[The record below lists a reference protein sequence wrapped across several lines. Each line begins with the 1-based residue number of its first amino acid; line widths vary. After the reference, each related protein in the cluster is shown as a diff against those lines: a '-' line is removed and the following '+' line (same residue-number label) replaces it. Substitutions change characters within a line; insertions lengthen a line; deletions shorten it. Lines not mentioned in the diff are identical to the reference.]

1 MCPHKRYF
9 IFNLHPTPV
18 RSIMFWKFDLHTTS
32 HIDTLLEKEDVTLT
46 EVMDE
51 EDVLQECKAQNHKLV
66 DFLVRPQCM
75 EDLVTYITQEPS
87 DDVEEKI
94 KYKYPNI
101 SCELL
106 TSDVG
111 QINDRL
117 GEDESLLMKLYGFL
131 QNESPLNPLLASFF
145 SKVLSILIGRKPEQI
160 VEFLRKREDFVDL
173 MIKHIGTSAIMDL
186 LLRMLTCIEPQ
197 QLRQDVLNWLNE
209 EKVIQRLVDMV
220 QPSQDEDR
228 HSNASQSLC
237 EIIRL
242 SRDQMFQVQGCS
254 EPDPL
259 LATLEKQETV
269 EQLLSNIFDKEK
281 NDSAIVSVIQ
291 ILLTLFETRRPAFEG
306 HLEICPPGMNHPS
319 FSVNQSILEAV
330 RPRLK
335 DFHQLLLEPPKKNVM
350 KTTWGVLDPPVGNT
364 RLNVVRLVASLLQTN
379 TLIINMELINLNT
392 LGVILDMYFKYIW
405 NNFLHIQV
413 EICTAM
419 ILAMPPAQSESPEF
433 NRDQE
438 VQPVRESHLI
448 KHLFQKC
455 QFIQRI
461 LDAWS
466 SNEKEQAEGGRRR
479 GYMGHLTRIANSIV
493 HNNDK
498 GPNGAQI
505 QQLISELSED
515 DKERWESFTSG
526 QLADTN
532 KKNTVDLV
540 NTHHIHS
547 SSDDEGEFK
556 DSGFHQDSSL
566 QQAFSDYQMQQ
577 MTSNFIEQFGFNDE
591 EFADQDDV
599 VDIPFDRISD
609 INFSLN
615 TNESANIALFEACCK
630 EKIHQFEDAG
640 SDEEDI
646 WDEKDVTFA
655 PEAQRRPRSSG
666 STDSEE
672 STDSE
677 DEDVKRDPFEP
688 TNGSSDDRMEV
699 DSSEGPVWTAN
710 FDDIPMDTG
719 SSTVT
724 GAPALVNPAPTSPSS
739 PAVLSEP
746 VWTSPNTSPD
756 TTTGWADFSSNF
768 SPIRPKDPL
777 RSNSPVAMETCI
789 ETGDPLG
796 VNAPMQ
802 PEESDQW
809 PGDEAAQPHGSPGG
823 KTGHGPD
830 AEETATTETVT
841 NGSMKETVSLT
852 VDAKT
857 ETAVFKSED
866 EKLSTSED
874 TSAKYA
880 VGESGTPEKGVP
892 ASGLT
897 VSNCLKQSAKHSDEK
912 SKVLS
917 DAVNGPLEE
926 GTAMD
931 EAKTEQSV
939 GSPDAVVN
947 GPV

>member
-1 MCPHKRYF
+1 
-9 IFNLHPTPV
+9 
-18 RSIMFWKFDLHTTS
+18 MFWKFDLHTTS

-51 EDVLQECKAQNHKLV
+51 DDVLQECKAQNHKLV
-66 DFLVRPQCM
+66 DFLLRAQCM
-75 EDLVTYITQEPS
+75 EDLVTFITQEPS
-87 DDVEEKI
+87 ADVEEKV

-106 TSDVG
+106 TSDVS

-117 GEDESLLMKLYGFL
+117 GEDEMLLMKLYGFL
-131 QNESPLNPLLASFF
+131 KNDPPLNPLLASFF

-160 VEFLRKREDFVDL
+160 VNFLRKRDDFVDL

-197 QLRQDVLNWLNE
+197 QLRHDVLNWLNE

-269 EQLLSNIFDKEK
+269 EQLLSNIFEKDKNE
-281 NDSAIVSVIQ
+281 SAIVSVIQ

-306 HLEICPPGMNHPS
+306 HMECPPGMSHPS
-319 FSVNQSILEAV
+319 FSVNHSILEAV

-335 DFHQLLLEPPKKNVM
+335 DFHQLLLEPPKKNVL

-364 RLNVVRLVASLLQTN
+364 RLNVVRLVASLLQCN
-379 TLIINMELINLNT
+379 THSINAELINLNT

-419 ILAMPPAQSESPEF
+419 ILAMPPAPAEPQPDGEPGGTVESA
-433 NRDQE
+433 
-438 VQPVRESHLI
+438 LI
-448 KHLFQKC
+448 RHLFQAC
-455 QFIQRI
+455 QLIQRI
-461 LDAWS
+461 VEAWH
-466 SNEKEQAEGGRRR
+466 SNEKEQSEGGRRR

-493 HNNDK
+493 HNSDK
-498 GPNGAQI
+498 GPNGPQI
-505 QQLISELSED
+505 QSLMSELPTED
-515 DKERWESFTSG
+515 RENWEAFISG

-532 KKNTVDLV
+532 KRNTVDLV

-547 SSDDEGEFK
+547 SSDDEVDFK
-556 DSGFHQDSSL
+556 DGGFHQDSSL

-615 TNESANIALFEACCK
+615 TNESANIALFEARCK
-630 EKIHQFEDAG
+630 EKIQQFEDAG

-646 WDEKDVTFA
+646 WNEKDVTFA

-677 DEDVKRDPFEP
+677 DEDSKRDPFEP
-688 TNGSSDDRMEV
+688 CNPASDDRMEV
-699 DSSEGPVWTAN
+699 DTA
-710 FDDIPMDTG
+710 
-719 SSTVT
+719 
-724 GAPALVNPAPTSPSS
+724 APAEAAWNSS
-739 PAVLSEP
+739 PAAAAPGVE
-746 VWTSPNTSPD
+746 
-756 TTTGWADFSSNF
+756 TGWADFSSF
-768 SPIRPKDPL
+768 SPVCPKDPL
-777 RSNSPVAMETCI
+777 RCNSPVAMETSM
-789 ETGDPLG
+789 ETIDPLG
-796 VNAPMQ
+796 VNAPMR
-802 PEESDQW
+802 PDDCGSAAVADESSCSEQR
-809 PGDEAAQPHGSPGG
+809 SI
-823 KTGHGPD
+823 
-830 AEETATTETVT
+830 TETVI

-857 ETAVFKSED
+857 ETAVFKRVLKSYRDE
-866 EKLSTSED
+866 EKLGPSEAFLLLERTESTGNSVASAGSPNTGEKCRPAVELPNGPLKEMSNMEDAKLDRNSVSSE
-874 TSAKYA
+874 
-880 VGESGTPEKGVP
+880 
-892 ASGLT
+892 
-897 VSNCLKQSAKHSDEK
+897 Q
-912 SKVLS
+912 
-917 DAVNGPLEE
+917 AVNGP
-926 GTAMD
+926 A
-931 EAKTEQSV
+931 
-939 GSPDAVVN
+939 
-947 GPV
+947 

>member
-1 MCPHKRYF
+1 
-9 IFNLHPTPV
+9 
-18 RSIMFWKFDLHTTS
+18 
-32 HIDTLLEKEDVTLT
+32 
-46 EVMDE
+46 
-51 EDVLQECKAQNHKLV
+51 
-66 DFLVRPQCM
+66 M

-186 LLRMLTCIEPQ
+186 LLRMLTCVEPQ

-220 QPSQDEDR
+220 QPCQDEDR

-291 ILLTLFETRRPAFEG
+291 ILLTLFETRRPA
-306 HLEICPPGMNHPS
+306 HPS

-335 DFHQLLLEPPKKNVM
+335 DFHQLLLEPPKKNIM

-379 TLIINMELINLNT
+379 THIINMELINLNT

-405 NNFLHIQV
+405 NNFLHLQV

-419 ILAMPPAQSESPEF
+419 ILAMPPAQSENLKIDS
-433 NRDQE
+433 DQE
-438 VQPVRESHLI
+438 PVRESHLL

-455 QFIQRI
+455 QFLQRI

-466 SNEKEQAEGGRRR
+466 SNEKAQAEGGRRQ

-493 HNNDK
+493 HNSDK

-505 QQLISELSED
+505 QQLISELTED
-515 DKERWESFTSG
+515 DKERWETFISG

-532 KKNTVDLV
+532 KRNTVDLV

-547 SSDDEGEFK
+547 SSDDEVDFK

-630 EKIHQFEDAG
+630 EKIQQFEDAG

-655 PEAQRRPRSSG
+655 PEAQRHDALLFCDGCPVVSG
-666 STDSEE
+666 
-672 STDSE
+672 
-677 DEDVKRDPFEP
+677 PL
-688 TNGSSDDRMEV
+688 
-699 DSSEGPVWTAN
+699 WTAN

-719 SSTVT
+719 SSTAM
-724 GAPALVNPAPTSPSS
+724 GESAPASTTAAPASPSS
-739 PAVLSEP
+739 PAVIPESAG
-746 VWTSPNTSPD
+746 WSSSNASPD
-756 TTTGWADFSSNF
+756 KAMGWADFSSNF
-768 SPIRPKDPL
+768 SPVR
-777 RSNSPVAMETCI
+777 
-789 ETGDPLG
+789 
-796 VNAPMQ
+796 
-802 PEESDQW
+802 
-809 PGDEAAQPHGSPGG
+809 
-823 KTGHGPD
+823 
-830 AEETATTETVT
+830 
-841 NGSMKETVSLT
+841 
-852 VDAKT
+852 
-857 ETAVFKSED
+857 
-866 EKLSTSED
+866 
-874 TSAKYA
+874 
-880 VGESGTPEKGVP
+880 
-892 ASGLT
+892 
-897 VSNCLKQSAKHSDEK
+897 
-912 SKVLS
+912 
-917 DAVNGPLEE
+917 
-926 GTAMD
+926 
-931 EAKTEQSV
+931 
-939 GSPDAVVN
+939 
-947 GPV
+947 

>member
-1 MCPHKRYF
+1 
-9 IFNLHPTPV
+9 
-18 RSIMFWKFDLHTTS
+18 MFWKFDLHTTS

-51 EDVLQECKAQNHKLV
+51 DDVLQECKAQNHKLV
-66 DFLVRPQCM
+66 DFLLRAQCM
-75 EDLVTYITQEPS
+75 EDLVTFITQEPS
-87 DDVEEKI
+87 ADVEEKV

-106 TSDVG
+106 TSDVS

-117 GEDESLLMKLYGFL
+117 GEDEMLLMKLYGFL
-131 QNESPLNPLLASFF
+131 KNDPPLNPLLASFF

-160 VEFLRKREDFVDL
+160 VNFLRKRDDFVDL

-197 QLRQDVLNWLNE
+197 QLRHDVLNWLNE

-269 EQLLSNIFDKEK
+269 EQLLSNIFEKDKNE
-281 NDSAIVSVIQ
+281 SAIVSVIQ

-306 HLEICPPGMNHPS
+306 HMECPPGMSHPS
-319 FSVNQSILEAV
+319 FSVNHSILEAV

-335 DFHQLLLEPPKKNVM
+335 DFHQLLLEPPKKNVL

-364 RLNVVRLVASLLQTN
+364 RLNVVRLVASLLQCN
-379 TLIINMELINLNT
+379 THSINAELINLNT

-419 ILAMPPAQSESPEF
+419 ILAMPPAPAEPQPDGEPGGTVESA
-433 NRDQE
+433 
-438 VQPVRESHLI
+438 LI
-448 KHLFQKC
+448 RHLFQAC
-455 QFIQRI
+455 QLIQRI
-461 LDAWS
+461 VEAWH
-466 SNEKEQAEGGRRR
+466 SNEKEQSEGGRRR

-493 HNNDK
+493 HNSDK
-498 GPNGAQI
+498 GPNGPQI
-505 QQLISELSED
+505 QSLMSELPTED
-515 DKERWESFTSG
+515 RENWEAFISG

-532 KKNTVDLV
+532 KRNTVDLV

-547 SSDDEGEFK
+547 SSDDEVDFK
-556 DSGFHQDSSL
+556 DGGFHQDSSL
-566 QQAFSDYQMQQ
+566 Q
-577 MTSNFIEQFGFNDE
+577 QFGFNDE

-615 TNESANIALFEACCK
+615 TNESANIALFEARCK
-630 EKIHQFEDAG
+630 EKIQQFEDAG

-646 WDEKDVTFA
+646 WNEKDVTFA

-677 DEDVKRDPFEP
+677 DEDSKRDPFEP
-688 TNGSSDDRMEV
+688 CNPASDDRMEV
-699 DSSEGPVWTAN
+699 DTAPVWTAS
-710 FDDIPMDTG
+710 FDDVPMETG
-719 SSTVT
+719 SGAAAASSPSTPDASSPLSST
-724 GAPALVNPAPTSPSS
+724 TAAPAEAAWNSS
-739 PAVLSEP
+739 PAAAAPGVE
-746 VWTSPNTSPD
+746 
-756 TTTGWADFSSNF
+756 TGWADFSSF
-768 SPIRPKDPL
+768 SPVCPKDPL
-777 RSNSPVAMETCI
+777 RCNSPVAMETSM
-789 ETGDPLG
+789 ETIDPLG
-796 VNAPMQ
+796 VNAPMR
-802 PEESDQW
+802 PDDCGSAAVADESSCSEQR
-809 PGDEAAQPHGSPGG
+809 SI
-823 KTGHGPD
+823 
-830 AEETATTETVT
+830 TETVI

-857 ETAVFKSED
+857 ETAVFKRVLKSYRDE
-866 EKLSTSED
+866 EKLGPSEAFLLLERTESTGNSVASAGSPNTGEKCRPAVELPNGPLKEMSNMEDAKLDRNSVSSE
-874 TSAKYA
+874 
-880 VGESGTPEKGVP
+880 
-892 ASGLT
+892 
-897 VSNCLKQSAKHSDEK
+897 Q
-912 SKVLS
+912 
-917 DAVNGPLEE
+917 AVNGP
-926 GTAMD
+926 A
-931 EAKTEQSV
+931 
-939 GSPDAVVN
+939 
-947 GPV
+947 

>member
-1 MCPHKRYF
+1 
-9 IFNLHPTPV
+9 
-18 RSIMFWKFDLHTTS
+18 MFWKFDLHTTS

-51 EDVLQECKAQNHKLV
+51 DDVLQECKAQNHKLV
-66 DFLVRPQCM
+66 DFLLRPQCM
-75 EDLVTYITQEPS
+75 EDLVTFITQEPS
-87 DDVEEKI
+87 ADVEEKV

-106 TSDVG
+106 TSDVS

-117 GEDESLLMKLYGFL
+117 GEDEKLLMKLYGFL
-131 QNESPLNPLLASFF
+131 KNEPSLNPLLASFF

-160 VEFLRKREDFVDL
+160 VHFLRKRDDFVDL

-197 QLRQDVLNWLNE
+197 QLRHDVLNWLNE

-269 EQLLSNIFDKEK
+269 EKLLSNIFEMDKNE
-281 NDSAIVSVIQ
+281 SAIVSVIQ

-306 HLEICPPGMNHPS
+306 HMECPPGMSHPS
-319 FSVNQSILEAV
+319 FSVNHSILEAV

-335 DFHQLLLEPPKKNVM
+335 DFHQLLLEPPKKNVL
-350 KTTWGVLDPPVGNT
+350 KTTWGILDPPVGNT
-364 RLNVVRLVASLLQTN
+364 RLNVVRLVASLLQCN
-379 TLIINMELINLNT
+379 THSINAELINLNT

-419 ILAMPPAQSESPEF
+419 ILAMPPAPTDSQLDGEQGNVPESA
-433 NRDQE
+433 
-438 VQPVRESHLI
+438 LI
-448 KHLFQKC
+448 KHLFEAC
-455 QFIQRI
+455 QLIQRI
-461 LDAWS
+461 VDAWR

-493 HNNDK
+493 HNSDK
-498 GPNGAQI
+498 GPNGPQI
-505 QQLISELSED
+505 QRLISELPTED
-515 DKERWESFTSG
+515 RENWEAFISG

-532 KKNTVDLV
+532 KRNTVDLV

-547 SSDDEGEFK
+547 SSDDEVDFK
-556 DSGFHQDSSL
+556 DGGFHQDSSL
-566 QQAFSDYQMQQ
+566 Q
-577 MTSNFIEQFGFNDE
+577 QFGFNDE

-615 TNESANIALFEACCK
+615 TNESANIALFEARCK
-630 EKIHQFEDAG
+630 EKIQQFEDAG

-646 WDEKDVTFA
+646 WNEKDVTFA
-655 PEAQRRPRSSG
+655 PETQRHPRSSG
-666 STDSEE
+666 STDSED

-677 DEDVKRDPFEP
+677 EEDIKRDPFEP
-688 TNGSSDDRMEV
+688 CNPSADDRMEV
-699 DSSEGPVWTAN
+699 DTAPVWTAN
-710 FDDIPMDTG
+710 FDDVPMDTG
-719 SSTVT
+719 TPAAPVSSPSNPDVSSPLSSTTAVPPEE
-724 GAPALVNPAPTSPSS
+724 AWNSSPSAAPS
-739 PAVLSEP
+739 NSE
-746 VWTSPNTSPD
+746 
-756 TTTGWADFSSNF
+756 TGWADFSSF
-768 SPIRPKDPL
+768 SPVCPKDPL
-777 RSNSPVAMETCI
+777 RCNSPVAMETSL
-789 ETGDPLG
+789 ETIDPLG
-796 VNAPMQ
+796 VNAPMRPDECDGWMGGDVVSPSSSA
-802 PEESDQW
+802 PEDCERST
-809 PGDEAAQPHGSPGG
+809 AV
-823 KTGHGPD
+823 
-830 AEETATTETVT
+830 EETPCSEQRSITETVI

-857 ETAVFKSED
+857 ETAVFKRVLKSYRDE
-866 EKLSTSED
+866 EKLASSE
-874 TSAKYA
+874 KYVVVERVDPA
-880 VGESGTPEKGVP
+880 LNSLATADSPNTGEKCRPKFP
-892 ASGLT
+892 
-897 VSNCLKQSAKHSDEK
+897 
-912 SKVLS
+912 
-917 DAVNGPLEE
+917 NGPLKEMSNME
-926 GTAMD
+926 
-931 EAKTEQSV
+931 EAKLDRNSLSSEQV
-939 GSPDAVVN
+939 IN
-947 GPV
+947 GPA

>member
-1 MCPHKRYF
+1 
-9 IFNLHPTPV
+9 
-18 RSIMFWKFDLHTTS
+18 MFWKFDLHTTS

-51 EDVLQECKAQNHKLV
+51 DDVLQECKAQNHKLV
-66 DFLVRPQCM
+66 DFLLRPQCM

-87 DDVEEKI
+87 ADVEEKV

-117 GEDESLLMKLYGFL
+117 GEDENLLIKLYGFL
-131 QNESPLNPLLASFF
+131 QNEPPLNPLLASFF

-242 SRDQMFQVQGCS
+242 SRDQMFQVQGS
-254 EPDPL
+254 SDPDPL
-259 LATLEKQETV
+259 LSTLEKQETV
-269 EQLLSNIFDKEK
+269 EQLLFNIFDKEK
-281 NDSAIVSVIQ
+281 NESAIVSVIQ
-291 ILLTLFETRRPAFEG
+291 ILLTLFETRRPASPGFDFLPCRFEG
-306 HLEICPPGMNHPS
+306 HMECPPGMSHPS
-319 FSVNQSILEAV
+319 FSVNHSILEAV

-335 DFHQLLLEPPKKNVM
+335 DFHQLLLEPP

-364 RLNVVRLVASLLQTN
+364 RLNVVRLVASLLQSN
-379 TLIINMELINLNT
+379 THSINTELINLNT
-392 LGVILDMYFKYIW
+392 LGIILDMYFKYIW

-419 ILAMPPAQSESPEF
+419 ILAMPPAPTDIQPDTE
-433 NRDQE
+433 QE
-438 VQPVRESHLI
+438 N
-448 KHLFQKC
+448 LFQKC

-461 LDAWS
+461 VEAWS

-493 HNNDK
+493 HNCDK
-498 GPNGAQI
+498 GPNGPQI
-505 QQLISELSED
+505 QQLISELPAED
-515 DKERWESFTSG
+515 REKWEAFISG
-526 QLADTN
+526 QLSDTN
-532 KKNTVDLV
+532 KRNTVDLV

-547 SSDDEGEFK
+547 SSDDEVDFK

-615 TNESANIALFEACCK
+615 TNESANIALFEARCK
-630 EKIHQFEDAG
+630 EKIQQFEDTG

-655 PEAQRRPRSSG
+655 PEAQRRPRSCGPAKKFSQFRNGLTFQFDLYSPKSQLYLSG
-666 STDSEE
+666 LYNLHSKQHPRDPQGEGATIVLKLFLMSYRINFNGEFKTLTDS
-672 STDSE
+672 
-677 DEDVKRDPFEP
+677 
-688 TNGSSDDRMEV
+688 SSYDFK
-699 DSSEGPVWTAN
+699 SSGQ
-710 FDDIPMDTG
+710 
-719 SSTVT
+719 
-724 GAPALVNPAPTSPSS
+724 L
-739 PAVLSEP
+739 
-746 VWTSPNTSPD
+746 NTQDCSQ
-756 TTTGWADFSSNF
+756 
-768 SPIRPKDPL
+768 PIR
-777 RSNSPVAMETCI
+777 I
-789 ETGDPLG
+789 
-796 VNAPMQ
+796 
-802 PEESDQW
+802 
-809 PGDEAAQPHGSPGG
+809 
-823 KTGHGPD
+823 
-830 AEETATTETVT
+830 
-841 NGSMKETVSLT
+841 
-852 VDAKT
+852 
-857 ETAVFKSED
+857 
-866 EKLSTSED
+866 
-874 TSAKYA
+874 
-880 VGESGTPEKGVP
+880 
-892 ASGLT
+892 
-897 VSNCLKQSAKHSDEK
+897 
-912 SKVLS
+912 SKVIL
-917 DAVNGPLEE
+917 V
-926 GTAMD
+926 
-931 EAKTEQSV
+931 
-939 GSPDAVVN
+939 
-947 GPV
+947 

>member
-1 MCPHKRYF
+1 
-9 IFNLHPTPV
+9 
-18 RSIMFWKFDLHTTS
+18 MFWKFDLHTTS

-51 EDVLQECKAQNHKLV
+51 DDVLQECKAQNHKLV
-66 DFLVRPQCM
+66 DFLLRPQCM
-75 EDLVTYITQEPS
+75 EDLVTFITQEPS
-87 DDVEEKI
+87 ADVEEKV

-106 TSDVG
+106 TSDVS

-117 GEDESLLMKLYGFL
+117 GEDEKLLMKLYGFL
-131 QNESPLNPLLASFF
+131 KNEPSLNPLLASFF

-160 VEFLRKREDFVDL
+160 VHFLRKRDDFVDL

-197 QLRQDVLNWLNE
+197 QLRHDVLNWLNE

-269 EQLLSNIFDKEK
+269 EKLLSNIFEMDKNE
-281 NDSAIVSVIQ
+281 SAIVSVIQ

-306 HLEICPPGMNHPS
+306 HMECPPGMSHPS
-319 FSVNQSILEAV
+319 FSVNHSILEAV

-335 DFHQLLLEPPKKNVM
+335 DFHQLLLEPPKKNVL
-350 KTTWGVLDPPVGNT
+350 KTTWGILDPPVGNT
-364 RLNVVRLVASLLQTN
+364 RLNVVRLVASLLQCN
-379 TLIINMELINLNT
+379 THSINAELINLNT

-419 ILAMPPAQSESPEF
+419 ILAMPPAPTDSQLDGEQGNVPESA
-433 NRDQE
+433 
-438 VQPVRESHLI
+438 LI
-448 KHLFQKC
+448 KHLFEAC
-455 QFIQRI
+455 QLIQRI
-461 LDAWS
+461 VDAWR

-493 HNNDK
+493 HNSDK
-498 GPNGAQI
+498 GPNGPQI
-505 QQLISELSED
+505 QRLISELPTED
-515 DKERWESFTSG
+515 RENWEAFISG

-532 KKNTVDLV
+532 KRNTVDLV

-547 SSDDEGEFK
+547 SSDDEVDFK
-556 DSGFHQDSSL
+556 DGGFHQDSSL
-566 QQAFSDYQMQQ
+566 Q
-577 MTSNFIEQFGFNDE
+577 QFGFNDE

-615 TNESANIALFEACCK
+615 TNESANIALFEARCK
-630 EKIHQFEDAG
+630 EKIQQFEDAG

-646 WDEKDVTFA
+646 WNEKDVTFA
-655 PEAQRRPRSSG
+655 PETQRHPRSSG
-666 STDSEE
+666 STDSED

-677 DEDVKRDPFEP
+677 EEDIKRDPFEP
-688 TNGSSDDRMEV
+688 CNPSADDRMEV
-699 DSSEGPVWTAN
+699 DTAPVWTAN
-710 FDDIPMDTG
+710 FDDVPMDTG
-719 SSTVT
+719 TPAAPVSSPSNPDVSSPLSSTTAVPPEE
-724 GAPALVNPAPTSPSS
+724 AWNSSPSAAPS
-739 PAVLSEP
+739 NSE
-746 VWTSPNTSPD
+746 
-756 TTTGWADFSSNF
+756 TGWADFSSF
-768 SPIRPKDPL
+768 SPVCPKDPL
-777 RSNSPVAMETCI
+777 RCNSPVAMETSL
-789 ETGDPLG
+789 ETIDPLG
-796 VNAPMQ
+796 VNAPMRPDECDGWMGGDVVSPSSSA
-802 PEESDQW
+802 PEDCERST
-809 PGDEAAQPHGSPGG
+809 AV
-823 KTGHGPD
+823 
-830 AEETATTETVT
+830 EETPCSEQRSITETVI

-857 ETAVFKSED
+857 ETAVFKSDE
-866 EKLSTSED
+866 EKLASSE
-874 TSAKYA
+874 KYVVVERVDPA
-880 VGESGTPEKGVP
+880 LNSLATADSPNTGEKCRPKFP
-892 ASGLT
+892 
-897 VSNCLKQSAKHSDEK
+897 
-912 SKVLS
+912 
-917 DAVNGPLEE
+917 NGPLKEMSNME
-926 GTAMD
+926 
-931 EAKTEQSV
+931 EAKLDRNSLSSEQV
-939 GSPDAVVN
+939 IN
-947 GPV
+947 GPA

>member
-1 MCPHKRYF
+1 MTVAESEFFYS
-9 IFNLHPTPV
+9 LSSVTL
-18 RSIMFWKFDLHTTS
+18 RSTMFWKFDLHTTS
-32 HIDTLLEKEDVTLT
+32 HIDTLLDKEDVTLR

-66 DFLVRPQCM
+66 DFLIRSQCM
-75 EDLVTYITQEPS
+75 EDLVGFITQEPS
-87 DDVEEKI
+87 DNVEEKI

-117 GEDESLLMKLYGFL
+117 GEDESLLVKLYGFL
-131 QNESPLNPLLASFF
+131 QNEPPLNPLLASFF

-242 SRDQMFQVQGCS
+242 SRDQMFQVQGSS

-281 NDSAIVSVIQ
+281 NESAIVSVIQ

-306 HLEICPPGMNHPS
+306 HLDLCPPGMNHPS

-335 DFHQLLLEPPKKNVM
+335 DFHQLLLDPPKKTVL

-379 TLIINMELINLNT
+379 THLINQELINLNM
-392 LGVILDMYFKYIW
+392 LGIILDMYFKYIW

-413 EICTAM
+413 EICIAM
-419 ILAMPPAQSESPEF
+419 ILAMPPTHNDSEI
-433 NRDQE
+433 NRDEDQE
-438 VQPVRESHLI
+438 PVRENILI
-448 KHLFQKC
+448 THLFQKC
-455 QFIQRI
+455 RLVQRI
-461 LDAWS
+461 LEAWS

-493 HNNDK
+493 HNSDK
-498 GPNGAQI
+498 GPNGAQV
-505 QQLISELSED
+505 QQLIAELQED
-515 DKERWESFTSG
+515 ERESWEAFTSG

-547 SSDDEGEFK
+547 SSDDEGDFK
-556 DSGFHQDSSL
+556 DSGFHHDSSL

-615 TNESANIALFEACCK
+615 TNESANMALFEACCK
-630 EKIHQFEDAG
+630 EKIQQFEDTG

-646 WDEKDVTFA
+646 WDEKD
-655 PEAQRRPRSSG
+655 

-672 STDSE
+672 
-677 DEDVKRDPFEP
+677 EDVKRDQFEASNP
-688 TNGSSDDRMEV
+688 AADDRMEV
-699 DSSEGPVWTAN
+699 DSGEGPTWTAN
-710 FDDIPMDTG
+710 FDDVPMETG
-719 SSTVT
+719 GSLAPSSS
-724 GAPALVNPAPTSPSS
+724 SPSTWS
-739 PAVLSEP
+739 TP
-746 VWTSPNTSPD
+746 TNTVA
-756 TTTGWADFSSNF
+756 TETGWANFSSF
-768 SPIRPKDPL
+768 TPVSPKDPL
-777 RSNSPVAMETCI
+777 RSSSPVAMETSA
-789 ETGDPLG
+789 EPADPLG
-796 VNAPMQ
+796 VNTPAGT
-802 PEESDQW
+802 SQW
-809 PGDEAAQPHGSPGG
+809 DASPTAQSRACDVDEEAAA
-823 KTGHGPD
+823 D
-830 AEETATTETVT
+830 RITETVT
-841 NGSMKETVSLT
+841 NGSMKETLSLT

-857 ETAVFKSED
+857 ETAVFKSE
-866 EKLSTSED
+866 EGNTSTSED

-880 VGESGTPEKGVP
+880 VSNSEGESNETVNNCPKSGVKHVEEKTK
-892 ASGLT
+892 AS
-897 VSNCLKQSAKHSDEK
+897 E
-912 SKVLS
+912 VL
-917 DAVNGPLEE
+917 NGPLENAA
-926 GTAMD
+926 AME
-931 EAKTEQSV
+931 EAKTEQCVSEA
-939 GSPDAVVN
+939 AVVN

>member
-1 MCPHKRYF
+1 
-9 IFNLHPTPV
+9 
-18 RSIMFWKFDLHTTS
+18 MFWKFDLHTTS

-66 DFLVRPQCM
+66 DFLLRPQCM

-87 DDVEEKI
+87 TDVEEKI

-117 GEDESLLMKLYGFL
+117 GEDENLLMKLYGFL
-131 QNESPLNPLLASFF
+131 QNEAPLNPLLASFF

-220 QPSQDEDR
+220 QSSQDEDR

-269 EQLLSNIFDKEK
+269 EQLLSNIFDREK
-281 NDSAIVSVIQ
+281 NESAIVSVIQ

-306 HLEICPPGMNHPS
+306 HLDACPPGMNHPS
-319 FSVNQSILEAV
+319 FSVNHSILEAV

-335 DFHQLLLEPPKKNVM
+335 DFHQLLLQPPKGNMM

-379 TLIINMELINLNT
+379 THTINMELINLNT

-419 ILAMPPAQSESPEF
+419 ILAMPPAPSDNSPDI
-433 NRDQE
+433 NREHDQE
-438 VQPVRESHLI
+438 PVRESILV

-493 HNNDK
+493 HNYDK
-498 GPNGAQI
+498 GPNGPQI
-505 QQLISELSED
+505 QQLIAELLED
-515 DKERWESFTSG
+515 DRERWEAFTSG

-532 KKNTVDLV
+532 KRNTVDLV

-547 SSDDEGEFK
+547 SSDDEVDFK

-630 EKIHQFEDAG
+630 EKIQQFEDAG

-677 DEDVKRDPFEP
+677 DEDVKRDPFQP
-688 TNGSSDDRMEV
+688 ANASTDDRMEV
-699 DSSEGPVWTAN
+699 DNGEGPVWTAN
-710 FDDIPMDTG
+710 FDDVPMDTG
-719 SSTVT
+719 SST
-724 GAPALVNPAPTSPSS
+724 AAAAAAAAATSPSPAS
-739 PAVLSEP
+739 PASSP
-746 VWTSPNTSPD
+746 VALPDPNWSSPGATPPP
-756 TTTGWADFSSNF
+756 TTTGWADFSSF
-768 SPIRPKDPL
+768 SPVSPKDPL
-777 RSNSPVAMETCI
+777 RSNSPVAMETSV
-789 ETGDPLG
+789 ETMDPLG
-796 VNAPMQ
+796 VNGPIQ
-802 PEESDQW
+802 PDDSVAW
-809 PGDEAAQPHGSPGG
+809 PGDEAAQAPPSP
-823 KTGHGPD
+823 KTGGGSD
-830 AEETATTETVT
+830 AEEEPASDRITETVT

-857 ETAVFKSED
+857 ETAVFKSEE
-866 EKLSTSED
+866 EKSSTSEEA
-874 TSAKYA
+874 SVKYA
-880 VGESGTPEKGVP
+880 VGESGEPEKTSAIPNP
-892 ASGLT
+892 APAQPAVSCPKTSG
-897 VSNCLKQSAKHSDEK
+897 KHSEEK
-912 SKVLS
+912 SRTTEV
-917 DAVNGPLEE
+917 ANGPLEE
-926 GTAMD
+926 PVHME
-931 EAKTEQSV
+931 EAKPEQSV
-939 GSPDAVVN
+939 ASPEPAVN
-947 GPV
+947 GPE

>member
-1 MCPHKRYF
+1 
-9 IFNLHPTPV
+9 
-18 RSIMFWKFDLHTTS
+18 MFWKFDLHTTS

-66 DFLVRPQCM
+66 DFLLRPQCM
-75 EDLVTYITQEPS
+75 EDLVTFITQEPS
-87 DDVEEKI
+87 TDVEEKV

-131 QNESPLNPLLASFF
+131 QNEPPLNPLLASFF

-160 VEFLRKREDFVDL
+160 VDFLRKREDFVDL

-186 LLRMLTCIEPQ
+186 LLRMLTCFEPQ

-220 QPSQDEDR
+220 QSSQDEDR

-259 LATLEKQETV
+259 LTTLEKQETV

-281 NDSAIVSVIQ
+281 NESAIVSVIQ
-291 ILLTLFETRRPAFEG
+291 ILLTLFETRRP
-306 HLEICPPGMNHPS
+306 CPPGMSHPS
-319 FSVNQSILEAV
+319 FSVNHSILEAV

-364 RLNVVRLVASLLQTN
+364 RLNVVRLVASLLQSN
-379 TLIINMELINLNT
+379 THSINTELINLNT

-419 ILAMPPAQSESPEF
+419 ILAMPPAPTD
-433 NRDQE
+433 N
-438 VQPVRESHLI
+438 QPDTEQDHPRESILI
-448 KHLFQKC
+448 KHVCLKYNHSFLSISLSQLFQKC

-461 LDAWS
+461 VDAWS

-479 GYMGHLTRIANSIV
+479 GYMGHLTRIANSVV
-493 HNNDK
+493 HNCDK

-505 QQLISELSED
+505 QQLISELPEED
-515 DKERWESFTSG
+515 RERWEAFISG

-532 KKNTVDLV
+532 KRNTVDLV

-547 SSDDEGEFK
+547 SSDDEVDFK
-556 DSGFHQDSSL
+556 DSSFHPDSSL

-599 VDIPFDRISD
+599 VDQGPHRAFHPLFCVDVGFRV
-609 INFSLN
+609 NLHL
-615 TNESANIALFEACCK
+615 AALCK
-630 EKIHQFEDAG
+630 
-640 SDEEDI
+640 
-646 WDEKDVTFA
+646 
-655 PEAQRRPRSSG
+655 
-666 STDSEE
+666 
-672 STDSE
+672 
-677 DEDVKRDPFEP
+677 
-688 TNGSSDDRMEV
+688 
-699 DSSEGPVWTAN
+699 
-710 FDDIPMDTG
+710 
-719 SSTVT
+719 
-724 GAPALVNPAPTSPSS
+724 PS
-739 PAVLSEP
+739 
-746 VWTSPNTSPD
+746 
-756 TTTGWADFSSNF
+756 
-768 SPIRPKDPL
+768 
-777 RSNSPVAMETCI
+777 
-789 ETGDPLG
+789 
-796 VNAPMQ
+796 
-802 PEESDQW
+802 
-809 PGDEAAQPHGSPGG
+809 
-823 KTGHGPD
+823 
-830 AEETATTETVT
+830 
-841 NGSMKETVSLT
+841 
-852 VDAKT
+852 
-857 ETAVFKSED
+857 
-866 EKLSTSED
+866 
-874 TSAKYA
+874 
-880 VGESGTPEKGVP
+880 
-892 ASGLT
+892 
-897 VSNCLKQSAKHSDEK
+897 
-912 SKVLS
+912 
-917 DAVNGPLEE
+917 
-926 GTAMD
+926 
-931 EAKTEQSV
+931 
-939 GSPDAVVN
+939 
-947 GPV
+947 

>member
-1 MCPHKRYF
+1 
-9 IFNLHPTPV
+9 
-18 RSIMFWKFDLHTTS
+18 MFWKFDLHTTS
-32 HIDTLLEKEDVTLT
+32 HIDTLLDKEDVTLT

-75 EDLVTYITQEPS
+75 EHLVDFITQEPS
-87 DDVEEKI
+87 QDMEEKI

-117 GEDESLLMKLYGFL
+117 GEDEGLLLKLYGFL
-131 QNESPLNPLLASFF
+131 QSEPPLNPLLASFF

-220 QPSQDEDR
+220 QPCQDEDR

-242 SRDQMFQVQGCS
+242 SRDQMFQVQGSS

-259 LATLEKQETV
+259 LATLEKYETV

-281 NDSAIVSVIQ
+281 NESAIVSVIQ

-306 HLEICPPGMNHPS
+306 HLELCPPGLNHAS

-335 DFHQLLLEPPKKNVM
+335 DFHQLLLEPPKKTPL
-350 KTTWGVLDPPVGNT
+350 KTTWGLLDPPVGNT
-364 RLNVVRLVASLLQTN
+364 RLNVVRLVASLLQTSN
-379 TLIINMELINLNT
+379 HIINQELINLNL
-392 LGVILDMYFKYIW
+392 LGDMYFKYIW

-419 ILAMPPAQSESPEF
+419 VLAMPPTQSDTDI
-433 NRDQE
+433 NRDEDKEQL
-438 VQPVRESHLI
+438 RENILI
-448 KHLFQKC
+448 THLFQKC
-455 QFIQRI
+455 RLIQRI

-493 HNNDK
+493 HNSDK
-498 GPNGAQI
+498 GPNGTQI
-505 QQLISELSED
+505 QQLISGDER
-515 DKERWESFTSG
+515 ERWESFTSG
-526 QLADTN
+526 QLADIN

-547 SSDDEGEFK
+547 SSDDEVDFK
-556 DSGFHQDSSL
+556 DSGFHHDSSL

-615 TNESANIALFEACCK
+615 TNESANMALFEACCK
-630 EKIHQFEDAG
+630 EKIQQFEDAG

-646 WDEKDVTFA
+646 WDEKDVTFP
-655 PEAQRRPRSSG
+655 PEAQRRPRSAG

-677 DEDVKRDPFEP
+677 DEDVKRDPFEAAN
-688 TNGSSDDRMEV
+688 TAADDRMEV
-699 DSSEGPVWTAN
+699 DSGEGPVWTAS

-719 SSTVT
+719 GVS
-724 GAPALVNPAPTSPSS
+724 APALSS
-739 PAVLSEP
+739 PGSLTEP
-746 VWTSPNTSPD
+746 AAWNSPTNTVA
-756 TTTGWADFSSNF
+756 TETGWADFSSF
-768 SPIRPKDPL
+768 TPVSPKDPL
-777 RSNSPVAMETCI
+777 RSNSPVAMETSV
-789 ETGDPLG
+789 ETMDPLG
-796 VNAPMQ
+796 VNAPAGEPEVYDEQAQ
-802 PEESDQW
+802 PPVSIGGGSDVEEES
-809 PGDEAAQPHGSPGG
+809 PGDRI
-823 KTGHGPD
+823 
-830 AEETATTETVT
+830 TETVT
-841 NGSMKETVSLT
+841 NGSMKETLSLT
-852 VDAKT
+852 VDART
-857 ETAVFKSED
+857 ETAVFKRYVP
-866 EKLSTSED
+866 LSLTS
-874 TSAKYA
+874 SRCMR
-880 VGESGTPEKGVP
+880 PLP
-892 ASGLT
+892 LPLT
-897 VSNCLKQSAKHSDEK
+897 
-912 SKVLS
+912 
-917 DAVNGPLEE
+917 
-926 GTAMD
+926 
-931 EAKTEQSV
+931 QSV
-939 GSPDAVVN
+939 APPPNPSPSVFERSCLVWGRLPAGSSS
-947 GPV
+947 GPVFASCTKVVPPGALVLECRERCLRTVYLL

>member
-1 MCPHKRYF
+1 
-9 IFNLHPTPV
+9 
-18 RSIMFWKFDLHTTS
+18 MFWKFDLHTTS

-51 EDVLQECKAQNHKLV
+51 DDVLQECKAQNHKLV
-66 DFLVRPQCM
+66 DFLLRPQCM
-75 EDLVTYITQEPS
+75 EDLVTYITQEPCT
-87 DDVEEKI
+87 DVEEKV

-106 TSDVG
+106 TSDVS

-117 GEDESLLMKLYGFL
+117 GEDEKLLLKLYSFL
-131 QNESPLNPLLASFF
+131 QNEPPLNPLLASFF

-160 VEFLRKREDFVDL
+160 VDFLRKQEDFVDL

-209 EKVIQRLVDMV
+209 EKVIQRLVEMI

-242 SRDQMFQVQGCS
+242 SRDQMFQVQGSS

-281 NDSAIVSVIQ
+281 NESAIVSVIQ

-306 HLEICPPGMNHPS
+306 HVECPPGMSHPS
-319 FSVNQSILEAV
+319 FSVNHSILEAV

-335 DFHQLLLEPPKKNVM
+335 DFHQLLLEPPKKNMM

-364 RLNVVRLVASLLQTN
+364 RLNVVRLVASLLQSN
-379 TLIINMELINLNT
+379 THSINAELINLNT

-419 ILAMPPAQSESPEF
+419 ILAMPPAPTDTQPDTESE
-433 NRDQE
+433 R
-438 VQPVRESHLI
+438 VRESILI

-466 SNEKEQAEGGRRR
+466 SNENEQAEGGRRR

-493 HNNDK
+493 HNCDK
-498 GPNGAQI
+498 GPNGPQV
-505 QQLISELSED
+505 QQLISELPAED
-515 DKERWESFTSG
+515 REKWEAFISG

-532 KKNTVDLV
+532 KRNTVDL
-540 NTHHIHS
+540 
-547 SSDDEGEFK
+547 
-556 DSGFHQDSSL
+556 
-566 QQAFSDYQMQQ
+566 AFSDYQMQQ

-615 TNESANIALFEACCK
+615 TNESANIALFEARCK
-630 EKIHQFEDAG
+630 EKIQQFEDAG
-640 SDEEDI
+640 SDEDDI

-655 PEAQRRPRSSG
+655 PEAQRRPSSG

-677 DEDVKRDPFEP
+677 DDDAKRDPFETSNP
-688 TNGSSDDRMEV
+688 SNDDRMEV
-699 DSSEGPVWTAN
+699 DTGPVWTAN
-710 FDDIPMDTG
+710 FDDIPMDTAW
-719 SSTVT
+719 S
-724 GAPALVNPAPTSPSS
+724 SS
-739 PAVLSEP
+739 PTATSNSE
-746 VWTSPNTSPD
+746 
-756 TTTGWADFSSNF
+756 TGWADFSNF
-768 SPIRPKDPL
+768 TPVSPKDPL
-777 RSNSPVAMETCI
+777 RCNSPVAMETSI
-789 ETGDPLG
+789 ETMDPLG

-802 PEESDQW
+802 PEGEMLSCS
-809 PGDEAAQPHGSPGG
+809 EHRSI
-823 KTGHGPD
+823 
-830 AEETATTETVT
+830 TETVI

-857 ETAVFKSED
+857 ETAVFKRFANNMHTIELHF
-866 EKLSTSED
+866 K
-874 TSAKYA
+874 
-880 VGESGTPEKGVP
+880 
-892 ASGLT
+892 LT
-897 VSNCLKQSAKHSDEK
+897 VLTVA
-912 SKVLS
+912 
-917 DAVNGPLEE
+917 
-926 GTAMD
+926 
-931 EAKTEQSV
+931 
-939 GSPDAVVN
+939 
-947 GPV
+947 PVAFGMLWS

>member
-1 MCPHKRYF
+1 
-9 IFNLHPTPV
+9 
-18 RSIMFWKFDLHTTS
+18 MFWKFDLHTTS

-51 EDVLQECKAQNHKLV
+51 DDVLQECKAQNHKLV
-66 DFLVRPQCM
+66 DFLLRPQCM
-75 EDLVTYITQEPS
+75 EDLVTFITQEPS
-87 DDVEEKI
+87 TDVEEKV

-106 TSDVG
+106 TSDVS

-117 GEDESLLMKLYGFL
+117 GEDEKLLMKLYGFL
-131 QNESPLNPLLASFF
+131 QNEHPLNPLLASFF

-160 VEFLRKREDFVDL
+160 VDFLRKRDDFVDL

-197 QLRQDVLNWLNE
+197 QLRQDVLSWLNE

-220 QPSQDEDR
+220 QSSQDEDR

-242 SRDQMFQVQGCS
+242 SRDQIFQVQGCS

-281 NDSAIVSVIQ
+281 NESAIVSVIQ
-291 ILLTLFETRRPAFEG
+291 ILLTLFETRRPAYVPS
-306 HLEICPPGMNHPS
+306 CPPGMSHPS
-319 FSVNQSILEAV
+319 FSVNHSILEAV

-364 RLNVVRLVASLLQTN
+364 RLNVVRLVASLLQSN
-379 TLIINMELINLNT
+379 THSINSELINLNT
-392 LGVILDMYFKYIW
+392 LGDMYFRYIW

-419 ILAMPPAQSESPEF
+419 ILAMPPAPTDVQADMEAEHQRETF
-433 NRDQE
+433 AVIETFLLECLNRCSSVSSLQ
-438 VQPVRESHLI
+438 
-448 KHLFQKC
+448 LFQKC

-461 LDAWS
+461 VDAWN

-493 HNNDK
+493 HNCDK
-498 GPNGAQI
+498 GPNGPQI
-505 QQLISELSED
+505 QQLISELPTED
-515 DKERWESFTSG
+515 REKWEVFISG

-532 KKNTVDLV
+532 KRNTVDLV

-547 SSDDEGEFK
+547 SSDDEVDFK

-615 TNESANIALFEACCK
+615 TNETLFEARCK
-630 EKIHQFEDAG
+630 EKIQQFEDAG

-655 PEAQRRPRSSG
+655 PEAQRRPRSARRRGFLHGPAVRG
-666 STDSEE
+666 ST
-672 STDSE
+672 
-677 DEDVKRDPFEP
+677 P
-688 TNGSSDDRMEV
+688 DDGVRITH
-699 DSSEGPVWTAN
+699 G
-710 FDDIPMDTG
+710 FR
-719 SSTVT
+719 
-724 GAPALVNPAPTSPSS
+724 L
-739 PAVLSEP
+739 LS
-746 VWTSPNTSPD
+746 
-756 TTTGWADFSSNF
+756 FS
-768 SPIRPKDPL
+768 PKDPL
-777 RSNSPVAMETCI
+777 RCNSPVAMETST
-789 ETGDPLG
+789 ETMDPLG

-802 PEESDQW
+802 NEGGVLGSRPRPHSIGSVRPSHLPLCLPDFDGWLGTGAASPSSAAPKDSGKSKPEEESACGEQR
-809 PGDEAAQPHGSPGG
+809 SI
-823 KTGHGPD
+823 
-830 AEETATTETVT
+830 TETVI

-857 ETAVFKSED
+857 ETAVFKRFVRPSVPRASRSD
-866 EKLSTSED
+866 LS
-874 TSAKYA
+874 
-880 VGESGTPEKGVP
+880 
-892 ASGLT
+892 
-897 VSNCLKQSAKHSDEK
+897 
-912 SKVLS
+912 
-917 DAVNGPLEE
+917 
-926 GTAMD
+926 
-931 EAKTEQSV
+931 
-939 GSPDAVVN
+939 
-947 GPV
+947 

>member
-1 MCPHKRYF
+1 
-9 IFNLHPTPV
+9 
-18 RSIMFWKFDLHTTS
+18 MFWKFDLHTTS

-51 EDVLQECKAQNHKLV
+51 DDVLQECKAQNHKLV
-66 DFLVRPQCM
+66 DFLLRPQCM
-75 EDLVTYITQEPS
+75 EDLVTFITQEPS
-87 DDVEEKI
+87 ADVEEKV

-117 GEDESLLMKLYGFL
+117 GEDDKLLMKLYGFL
-131 QNESPLNPLLASFF
+131 QNEPPLNPLLASFF

-160 VEFLRKREDFVDL
+160 VDFLRKREDFVDL

-186 LLRMLTCIEPQ
+186 LLRLLTCIEPQ

-269 EQLLSNIFDKEK
+269 EQLLSNIFSKEK
-281 NDSAIVSVIQ
+281 NESAIVSVIQ

-306 HLEICPPGMNHPS
+306 HMECPPGMSHPS
-319 FSVNQSILEAV
+319 FSVNHSILEAV
-330 RPRLK
+330 KPQLK
-335 DFHQLLLEPPKKNVM
+335 DFHQLLLEPPKKSVM

-364 RLNVVRLVASLLQTN
+364 RLNVVRLVASLLQSN
-379 TLIINMELINLNT
+379 THSINIELISLNT
-392 LGVILDMYFKYIW
+392 LGVILDMYFRYIW

-419 ILAMPPAQSESPEF
+419 ILAMPPAPADIQPDTE
-433 NRDQE
+433 QE
-438 VQPVRESHLI
+438 HARESILI

-461 LDAWS
+461 MDAWS
-466 SNEKEQAEGGRRR
+466 SNEKEQANGGRRR
-479 GYMGHLTRIANSIV
+479 GYMGHLTRIANSVV
-493 HNNDK
+493 HNCDK
-498 GPNGAQI
+498 GPNGPQI
-505 QQLISELSED
+505 QQLISELPAED
-515 DKERWESFTSG
+515 REKWEAFISV
-526 QLADTN
+526 QLADIN
-532 KKNTVDLV
+532 KRNTVDLV

-547 SSDDEGEFK
+547 SSDDEVDFK

-615 TNESANIALFEACCK
+615 TNESANIALFEARCK
-630 EKIHQFEDAG
+630 EKIQQFEDAG

-646 WDEKDVTFA
+646 WDEKDITFT

-666 STDSEE
+666 STDSED

-677 DEDVKRDPFEP
+677 EEDVKRVSFEASNP
-688 TNGSSDDRMEV
+688 STDDRMEV
-699 DSSEGPVWTAN
+699 DTGPVWTAN

-719 SSTVT
+719 TSTAPASSSNNPPASCPLSSSSTELPPE
-724 GAPALVNPAPTSPSS
+724 AAWSSS
-739 PAVLSEP
+739 PTASNSE
-746 VWTSPNTSPD
+746 
-756 TTTGWADFSSNF
+756 TGWADFSNF
-768 SPIRPKDPL
+768 VPVSPKDPL
-777 RSNSPVAMETCI
+777 RCNSPVAMETSM
-789 ETGDPLG
+789 ETMDPLG
-796 VNAPMQ
+796 ANAPMQ
-802 PEESDQW
+802 PEDCDGWMGTSVAPLSTSAKDC
-809 PGDEAAQPHGSPGG
+809 GRSKAEA
-823 KTGHGPD
+823 
-830 AEETATTETVT
+830 ETSCCEQRSITETVI

-857 ETAVFKSED
+857 ETAIFKSD
-866 EKLSTSED
+866 EEMSASSEKYSVTECVD
-874 TSAKYA
+874 LERTGVNNSAA
-880 VGESGTPEKGVP
+880 
-892 ASGLT
+892 AC
-897 VSNCLKQSAKHSDEK
+897 CLKTGSEK
-912 SKVLS
+912 CRSTVEIP
-917 DAVNGPLEE
+917 NGPLEE
-926 GTAMD
+926 MSAIED
-931 EAKTEQSV
+931 AKLDQN
-939 GSPDAVVN
+939 AVLSEPTVN
-947 GPV
+947 GPA

>member
-1 MCPHKRYF
+1 
-9 IFNLHPTPV
+9 
-18 RSIMFWKFDLHTTS
+18 MFWKFDLHTTS

-51 EDVLQECKAQNHKLV
+51 DDVLQECKAQNHKLV
-66 DFLVRPQCM
+66 DFLLRPQCM
-75 EDLVTYITQEPS
+75 EDLVTYITQEPCT
-87 DDVEEKI
+87 DVEEKV

-106 TSDVG
+106 TSDVS

-117 GEDESLLMKLYGFL
+117 GEDEKLLLKLYSFL
-131 QNESPLNPLLASFF
+131 QNEPPLNPLLASFF

-160 VEFLRKREDFVDL
+160 VDFLRKQEDFVDL

-209 EKVIQRLVDMV
+209 EKVIQRLVEMI

-242 SRDQMFQVQGCS
+242 SRDQMFQVQGSS

-281 NDSAIVSVIQ
+281 NESAIVSVIQ

-306 HLEICPPGMNHPS
+306 HVECPPGMSHPS
-319 FSVNQSILEAV
+319 FSVNHSILEAV

-335 DFHQLLLEPPKKNVM
+335 DFHQLLLEPPKTMM

-364 RLNVVRLVASLLQTN
+364 RLNVVRLVASLLQSN
-379 TLIINMELINLNT
+379 THSINAELINLNT

-419 ILAMPPAQSESPEF
+419 ILAMPPAPTDTQPDTESE
-433 NRDQE
+433 R
-438 VQPVRESHLI
+438 VRESILI

-466 SNEKEQAEGGRRR
+466 SNENEQAEGGRRR

-493 HNNDK
+493 HNCDK
-498 GPNGAQI
+498 GPNGPQI
-505 QQLISELSED
+505 QQLISELPAED
-515 DKERWESFTSG
+515 REKWEAFISG

-532 KKNTVDLV
+532 KRNTVDLV

-547 SSDDEGEFK
+547 SSDDEVDFK

-615 TNESANIALFEACCK
+615 TNESANIALFEARCK
-630 EKIHQFEDAG
+630 EKIQQFEDAG
-640 SDEEDI
+640 SDEDDI

-677 DEDVKRDPFEP
+677 DDDAKRDPFETSNP
-688 TNGSSDDRMEV
+688 SNDDRMEV
-699 DSSEGPVWTAN
+699 DTGPVWTAN

-719 SSTVT
+719 TST
-724 GAPALVNPAPTSPSS
+724 APTSNPNNPAASS
-739 PAVLSEP
+739 PLSS
-746 VWTSPNTSPD
+746 TSPEAAWSSSPTATSNSE
-756 TTTGWADFSSNF
+756 TGWADFSNF
-768 SPIRPKDPL
+768 TPVSPKDPL
-777 RSNSPVAMETCI
+777 RCNSPVAMETSI
-789 ETGDPLG
+789 ETMDPLG

-802 PEESDQW
+802 PEDCDGWLGTS
-809 PGDEAAQPHGSPGG
+809 GAAPAATSPRDCGSS
-823 KTGHGPD
+823 KT
-830 AEETATTETVT
+830 EEEVSCSEHRSITETVI

-857 ETAVFKSED
+857 ETAVFKRVLKSYRDEEKIASSEKYSVVEYVESERAGINSSATACCPKTGS
-866 EKLSTSED
+866 EKCRVEL
-874 TSAKYA
+874 
-880 VGESGTPEKGVP
+880 P
-892 ASGLT
+892 
-897 VSNCLKQSAKHSDEK
+897 
-912 SKVLS
+912 
-917 DAVNGPLEE
+917 NGPLEE
-926 GTAMD
+926 MSPTE
-931 EAKTEQSV
+931 EAKLDRSSV
-939 GSPDAVVN
+939 SSEPAVN
-947 GPV
+947 GPA

>member
-1 MCPHKRYF
+1 MW
-9 IFNLHPTPV
+9 
-18 RSIMFWKFDLHTTS
+18 RSTMFWKFDLHTTS
-32 HIDTLLEKEDVTLT
+32 HIDTLLDKEDVTLT

-75 EDLVTYITQEPS
+75 EHLVRFITQEPS
-87 DDVEEKI
+87 QDMEEKI

-117 GEDESLLMKLYGFL
+117 GEDDALLLKLYGFL
-131 QNESPLNPLLASFF
+131 QSEPPLNPLLASFF

-160 VEFLRKREDFVDL
+160 VEFLRRREDFVDV

-242 SRDQMFQVQGCS
+242 SRDQMFQVQGSS

-281 NDSAIVSVIQ
+281 NESAIVSVIQ

-306 HLEICPPGMNHPS
+306 HLELCPPGLNHPS

-335 DFHQLLLEPPKKNVM
+335 DFHQLLLEPPKKAPL

-364 RLNVVRLVASLLQTN
+364 RLNVVRLVATLLQTG
-379 TLIINMELINLNT
+379 THVINQELINLNI

-419 ILAMPPAQSESPEF
+419 ILAMPPTQSDTDI
-433 NRDQE
+433 NRDDDKE
-438 VQPVRESHLI
+438 PVRENILI
-448 KHLFQKC
+448 THLFQKC
-455 QFIQRI
+455 RLIQRI
-461 LDAWS
+461 LEAWS
-466 SNEKEQAEGGRRR
+466 SNEKEQMEGGRRR

-493 HNNDK
+493 HNSDK
-498 GPNGAQI
+498 GPNGTQI
-505 QQLISELSED
+505 QQLLSELQED
-515 DKERWESFTSG
+515 ERDRWEAFTSG

-547 SSDDEGEFK
+547 SSDDEVDFK
-556 DSGFHQDSSL
+556 DSGFHHDSSL
-566 QQAFSDYQMQQ
+566 Q
-577 MTSNFIEQFGFNDE
+577 QFGFNDE

-615 TNESANIALFEACCK
+615 TNESANMALFEACCK
-630 EKIHQFEDAG
+630 EKIQQFEDAG

-646 WDEKDVTFA
+646 WDEKDVTF
-655 PEAQRRPRSSG
+655 PQDVQRRPRSAG

-677 DEDVKRDPFEP
+677 DEEVKRDTFEAVNT
-688 TNGSSDDRMEV
+688 TNDDRMEV
-699 DSSEGPVWTAN
+699 DSGEGPVWTAN

-719 SSTVT
+719 GVS
-724 GAPALVNPAPTSPSS
+724 APPLSS
-739 PAVLSEP
+739 PGSLTEP
-746 VWTSPNTSPD
+746 ATWNSPTNTVA
-756 TTTGWADFSSNF
+756 TETGWADFSSF
-768 SPIRPKDPL
+768 TPVSPKDPL
-777 RSNSPVAMETCI
+777 RSNSPVAMETSA
-789 ETGDPLG
+789 ETMDPLG
-796 VNAPMQ
+796 VNAPAGA
-802 PEESDQW
+802 EQW
-809 PGDEAAQPHGSPGG
+809 PADEPAHTPVSPGAKSG
-823 KTGHGPD
+823 GGSDT
-830 AEETATTETVT
+830 EEEPVGDRVTETVT
-841 NGSMKETVSLT
+841 NGSMKETLSLT

-857 ETAVFKSED
+857 ETAVFKSEE
-866 EKLSTSED
+866 EKRSTSED
-874 TSAKYA
+874 SSAQY
-880 VGESGTPEKGVP
+880 VVGDGGESDRPLSAPPTSSCQK
-892 ASGLT
+892 SG
-897 VSNCLKQSAKHSDEK
+897 AKHLEENTK
-912 SKVLS
+912 
-917 DAVNGPLEE
+917 AVCEALNGPLDN
-926 GTAMD
+926 AAPMD
-931 EAKTEQSV
+931 EAKIEQQV
-939 GSPDAVVN
+939 PSPDTVVN

>member
-1 MCPHKRYF
+1 VLYQWQIYVLSVLCS
-9 IFNLHPTPV
+9 NLILFSVHASEN
-18 RSIMFWKFDLHTTS
+18 RSPPIYSFLSSTMFWKFDLHTTS
-32 HIDTLLEKEDVTLT
+32 HIDTLLEKDDVTLT

-51 EDVLQECKAQNHKLV
+51 EDVLQECKSQNHKLV

-75 EDLVTYITQEPS
+75 EDLVGYITQEPN

-106 TSDVG
+106 TSDVS
-111 QINDRL
+111 QINDML
-117 GEDESLLMKLYGFL
+117 GEDENLLMKLYSFL
-131 QNESPLNPLLASFF
+131 QNEPPLNPLLASFF

-269 EQLLSNIFDKEK
+269 EQLLSNIFIKEK
-281 NDSAIVSVIQ
+281 NDSAVVSVIQ
-291 ILLTLFETRRPAFEG
+291 ILLTLFETRRP
-306 HLEICPPGMNHPS
+306 ICPPGMNHPS
-319 FSVNQSILEAV
+319 FSVNQSILDAV

-335 DFHQLLLEPPKKNVM
+335 DFHQLLLEPPKKTVLN
-350 KTTWGVLDPPVGNT
+350 TTWGVLDPPVGNT
-364 RLNVVRLVASLLQTN
+364 RLNVVRLVTSLLQTN
-379 TLIINMELINLNT
+379 THIINQELIALNT
-392 LGVILDMYFKYIW
+392 LGVILDMYFKYLW
-405 NNFLHIQV
+405 NNFLHTQV

-419 ILAMPPAQSESPEF
+419 ILAMPSTQSESPEI

-438 VQPVRESHLI
+438 DQEPIRENILI

-455 QFIQRI
+455 QLIQRI
-461 LDAWS
+461 LDAWG

-493 HNNDK
+493 HNSDK

-505 QQLISELSED
+505 QQLISELPEED
-515 DKERWESFTSG
+515 RERWEAFTSG
-526 QLADTN
+526 QLADIN

-540 NTHHIHS
+540 NTHHIHT
-547 SSDDEGEFK
+547 SSDDEVDFK
-556 DSGFHQDSSL
+556 DSGFHQDSSI

-599 VDIPFDRISD
+599 GDIPFDRISD

-615 TNESANIALFEACCK
+615 TNESANMALFEACCK
-630 EKIHQFEDAG
+630 EKIQQFEDAG

-655 PEAQRRPRSSG
+655 PEAQRCPRYCNPWNSSKRVFHHARTLLLFLL
-666 STDSEE
+666 SICQHAVLRIKQSCCLDTEE
-672 STDSE
+672 WLPNET
-677 DEDVKRDPFEP
+677 
-688 TNGSSDDRMEV
+688 T
-699 DSSEGPVWTAN
+699 
-710 FDDIPMDTG
+710 
-719 SSTVT
+719 
-724 GAPALVNPAPTSPSS
+724 PTSPRGN
-739 PAVLSEP
+739 V
-746 VWTSPNTSPD
+746 
-756 TTTGWADFSSNF
+756 
-768 SPIRPKDPL
+768 
-777 RSNSPVAMETCI
+777 
-789 ETGDPLG
+789 GDGL
-796 VNAPMQ
+796 N
-802 PEESDQW
+802 PEEEPASDRI
-809 PGDEAAQPHGSPGG
+809 
-823 KTGHGPD
+823 
-830 AEETATTETVT
+830 TETVT

-857 ETAVFKSED
+857 ETAVFKR
-866 EKLSTSED
+866 
-874 TSAKYA
+874 
-880 VGESGTPEKGVP
+880 
-892 ASGLT
+892 
-897 VSNCLKQSAKHSDEK
+897 
-912 SKVLS
+912 
-917 DAVNGPLEE
+917 
-926 GTAMD
+926 
-931 EAKTEQSV
+931 
-939 GSPDAVVN
+939 
-947 GPV
+947 

>member
-1 MCPHKRYF
+1 
-9 IFNLHPTPV
+9 
-18 RSIMFWKFDLHTTS
+18 MFWKFDLHTTS

-51 EDVLQECKAQNHKLV
+51 DDVLQECKAQNHKLV
-66 DFLVRPQCM
+66 DFLLRAQCM
-75 EDLVTYITQEPS
+75 EDLVTFITQEPS
-87 DDVEEKI
+87 ADVEEKV

-106 TSDVG
+106 TSDVS

-117 GEDESLLMKLYGFL
+117 GEDEMLLMKLYGFL
-131 QNESPLNPLLASFF
+131 KNDPPLNPLLASFF

-160 VEFLRKREDFVDL
+160 VNFLRKRDDFVDL

-197 QLRQDVLNWLNE
+197 QLRHDVLNWLNE

-269 EQLLSNIFDKEK
+269 EQLLSNIFEKDKNE
-281 NDSAIVSVIQ
+281 SAIVSVIQ

-306 HLEICPPGMNHPS
+306 HMECPPGMSHPS
-319 FSVNQSILEAV
+319 FSVNHSILEAV

-335 DFHQLLLEPPKKNVM
+335 DFHQLLLEPPKKNVL

-364 RLNVVRLVASLLQTN
+364 RLNVVRLVASLLQCN
-379 TLIINMELINLNT
+379 THSINAELINLNT

-419 ILAMPPAQSESPEF
+419 ILAMPPAPAEPQPDGEPGGTVESA
-433 NRDQE
+433 
-438 VQPVRESHLI
+438 LI
-448 KHLFQKC
+448 RHLFQAC
-455 QFIQRI
+455 QLIQRI
-461 LDAWS
+461 VEAWH
-466 SNEKEQAEGGRRR
+466 SNEKEQSEGGRRR

-493 HNNDK
+493 HNSDK
-498 GPNGAQI
+498 GPNGPQI
-505 QQLISELSED
+505 QSLMSELPTED
-515 DKERWESFTSG
+515 RENWEAFISG

-532 KKNTVDLV
+532 KRNTVDL
-540 NTHHIHS
+540 
-547 SSDDEGEFK
+547 
-556 DSGFHQDSSL
+556 
-566 QQAFSDYQMQQ
+566 AFSDYQMQQ

-615 TNESANIALFEACCK
+615 TNESANIALFEARCK
-630 EKIHQFEDAG
+630 EKIQQFEDAG

-646 WDEKDVTFA
+646 WNEKDVTFA
-655 PEAQRRPRSSG
+655 PEAQRRPSSG

-677 DEDVKRDPFEP
+677 DEDSKRDPFEP
-688 TNGSSDDRMEV
+688 CNPASDDRMEV
-699 DSSEGPVWTAN
+699 DTGWSPVWTAS
-710 FDDIPMDTG
+710 FDDVPMETG
-719 SSTVT
+719 SGAAAAST
-724 GAPALVNPAPTSPSS
+724 APGV
-739 PAVLSEP
+739 E
-746 VWTSPNTSPD
+746 
-756 TTTGWADFSSNF
+756 TGWADFSSF
-768 SPIRPKDPL
+768 SPKCLFFSPKDPL
-777 RSNSPVAMETCI
+777 RCNSPVAMETSM
-789 ETGDPLG
+789 ETIDPLG
-796 VNAPMQ
+796 LAAKS
-802 PEESDQW
+802 PECDGWLGADVSSCSEQRSI
-809 PGDEAAQPHGSPGG
+809 
-823 KTGHGPD
+823 
-830 AEETATTETVT
+830 TETVI

-857 ETAVFKSED
+857 ETAVFKRSLTDVCPPPRLDRNSVSSE
-866 EKLSTSED
+866 
-874 TSAKYA
+874 
-880 VGESGTPEKGVP
+880 
-892 ASGLT
+892 
-897 VSNCLKQSAKHSDEK
+897 Q
-912 SKVLS
+912 
-917 DAVNGPLEE
+917 AVNGP
-926 GTAMD
+926 A
-931 EAKTEQSV
+931 
-939 GSPDAVVN
+939 
-947 GPV
+947 

>member
-1 MCPHKRYF
+1 
-9 IFNLHPTPV
+9 
-18 RSIMFWKFDLHTTS
+18 MFWKFDLHTTS

-51 EDVLQECKAQNHKLV
+51 DDVLQECKAQNHKLV
-66 DFLVRPQCM
+66 DFLLRAQCM
-75 EDLVTYITQEPS
+75 EDLVTFITQEPS
-87 DDVEEKI
+87 ADVEEKV

-106 TSDVG
+106 TSDVS

-117 GEDESLLMKLYGFL
+117 GEDEMLLMKLYGFL
-131 QNESPLNPLLASFF
+131 KNDPPLNPLLASFF

-160 VEFLRKREDFVDL
+160 VNFLRKRDDFVDL

-197 QLRQDVLNWLNE
+197 QLRHDVLNWLNE

-269 EQLLSNIFDKEK
+269 EQLLSNIFEKDKNE
-281 NDSAIVSVIQ
+281 SAIVSVIQ

-306 HLEICPPGMNHPS
+306 HMECPPGMSHPS
-319 FSVNQSILEAV
+319 FSVNHSILEAV

-335 DFHQLLLEPPKKNVM
+335 DFHQLLLEPPKKNVL

-364 RLNVVRLVASLLQTN
+364 RLNVVRLVASLLQCN
-379 TLIINMELINLNT
+379 THSINAELINLNT

-419 ILAMPPAQSESPEF
+419 ILAMPPAPVEPQPDGEPGGTVESA
-433 NRDQE
+433 
-438 VQPVRESHLI
+438 LI
-448 KHLFQKC
+448 RHLFQAC
-455 QFIQRI
+455 QLIQRI
-461 LDAWS
+461 VDAWR
-466 SNEKEQAEGGRRR
+466 SNEKEQYEGGRRR

-493 HNNDK
+493 HNSDK
-498 GPNGAQI
+498 GPNGPQI
-505 QQLISELSED
+505 QGLMSELPTED
-515 DKERWESFTSG
+515 RENWEAFISG

-532 KKNTVDLV
+532 KRNTVDLV

-547 SSDDEGEFK
+547 SSDDEVDFK
-556 DSGFHQDSSL
+556 DGGFHQDSSL
-566 QQAFSDYQMQQ
+566 QQMQQ

-615 TNESANIALFEACCK
+615 TNESANIALFEARCK
-630 EKIHQFEDAG
+630 EKIQQFEDAG

-646 WDEKDVTFA
+646 WNEKDVTFA

-677 DEDVKRDPFEP
+677 DEDSKRDPFEP
-688 TNGSSDDRMEV
+688 CNPASDDRMEV
-699 DSSEGPVWTAN
+699 DTAPVWTAS
-710 FDDIPMDTG
+710 FDDVPMETG
-719 SSTVT
+719 SGAAAASSPSTPDASSPLSST
-724 GAPALVNPAPTSPSS
+724 TAAPAEAAWNSS
-739 PAVLSEP
+739 PAAAAPGVE
-746 VWTSPNTSPD
+746 
-756 TTTGWADFSSNF
+756 TGWADFSSF
-768 SPIRPKDPL
+768 SPVCPKDPL
-777 RSNSPVAMETCI
+777 RCNSPVAMETSM
-789 ETGDPLG
+789 ETIDPLG
-796 VNAPMQ
+796 VNAPMR
-802 PEESDQW
+802 PDDCGSAAVADESSCSEQR
-809 PGDEAAQPHGSPGG
+809 SI
-823 KTGHGPD
+823 
-830 AEETATTETVT
+830 TETVI

-857 ETAVFKSED
+857 ETAVFKRVLKSYRDE
-866 EKLSTSED
+866 EKLGPSEAFLLLERTESTGNSVASAGSPNTGEKCRPAVELPNGPLKEMSNMEDAKLDRNSASSE
-874 TSAKYA
+874 
-880 VGESGTPEKGVP
+880 
-892 ASGLT
+892 
-897 VSNCLKQSAKHSDEK
+897 Q
-912 SKVLS
+912 
-917 DAVNGPLEE
+917 AVNGP
-926 GTAMD
+926 A
-931 EAKTEQSV
+931 
-939 GSPDAVVN
+939 
-947 GPV
+947 

>member
-1 MCPHKRYF
+1 
-9 IFNLHPTPV
+9 
-18 RSIMFWKFDLHTTS
+18 MFWKFDLHTTS
-32 HIDTLLEKEDVTLT
+32 HIDTLLEKEDVMLT

-51 EDVLQECKAQNHKLV
+51 DDVLQECKAQNHKLV
-66 DFLVRPQCM
+66 DFLLRPQCM

-87 DDVEEKI
+87 TDVEEKV

-106 TSDVG
+106 TSDVS

-117 GEDESLLMKLYGFL
+117 GEDEKLLMKLYGFL
-131 QNESPLNPLLASFF
+131 QNEPPLNPLLASFF

-220 QPSQDEDR
+220 QSSQDEDK

-269 EQLLSNIFDKEK
+269 EQLLCNIFDKEK
-281 NDSAIVSVIQ
+281 NESAIVSVIQ

-306 HLEICPPGMNHPS
+306 HMECPPGISHPS
-319 FSVNQSILEAV
+319 FSVNHSILEAV

-335 DFHQLLLEPPKKNVM
+335 NFHQLLLEPPKKNVM

-364 RLNVVRLVASLLQTN
+364 RLSVVKLVASLLQSN
-379 TLIINMELINLNT
+379 THSINTELINLNT
-392 LGVILDMYFKYIW
+392 LDVILDMYFKYIW

-419 ILAMPPAQSESPEF
+419 ILAMPPAPSEIQLDTE
-433 NRDQE
+433 QE
-438 VQPVRESHLI
+438 CARESILI

-455 QFIQRI
+455 RFIQRVV
-461 LDAWS
+461 DAWT

-493 HNNDK
+493 HNCEK
-498 GPNGAQI
+498 GPNGPQI
-505 QQLISELSED
+505 QQLISELPVED
-515 DKERWESFTSG
+515 REKWEAFISG

-532 KKNTVDLV
+532 KRNTVDLV

-547 SSDDEGEFK
+547 SSDDEVDFK

-615 TNESANIALFEACCK
+615 TNESANIALFEARCK
-630 EKIHQFEDAG
+630 EKIQQFEDAG

-677 DEDVKRDPFEP
+677 DDDVKRDPFEASNP
-688 TNGSSDDRMEV
+688 STDDRMEV
-699 DSSEGPVWTAN
+699 DTGPVWTAN

-719 SSTVT
+719 TST
-724 GAPALVNPAPTSPSS
+724 APASSSNNSTATAPLSS
-739 PAVLSEP
+739 PTTEVLPETAWSSSA
-746 VWTSPNTSPD
+746 TAASNSD
-756 TTTGWADFSSNF
+756 TGWADFSNF
-768 SPIRPKDPL
+768 TPVSPKDPL
-777 RSNSPVAMETCI
+777 RSNSPVAMETSI
-789 ETGDPLG
+789 ETVDPLG

-802 PEESDQW
+802 PDDCDGWLTASATPPFSSKNCGSIKVMAESACCEQR
-809 PGDEAAQPHGSPGG
+809 SI
-823 KTGHGPD
+823 
-830 AEETATTETVT
+830 TETVI

-857 ETAVFKSED
+857 ETAIFKRVLKSYRDEETSGSSEKYSVVESLD
-866 EKLSTSED
+866 SERTSLNSSACCPKTGEKCRSSLGLS
-874 TSAKYA
+874 
-880 VGESGTPEKGVP
+880 
-892 ASGLT
+892 
-897 VSNCLKQSAKHSDEK
+897 
-912 SKVLS
+912 
-917 DAVNGPLEE
+917 NGPLEE
-926 GTAMD
+926 MSTIE
-931 EAKTEQSV
+931 EAKLDQIAVSTE
-939 GSPDAVVN
+939 AAVN

>member
-1 MCPHKRYF
+1 
-9 IFNLHPTPV
+9 
-18 RSIMFWKFDLHTTS
+18 MFWKFDLHTTS

-51 EDVLQECKAQNHKLV
+51 DDVLQECKAQNHKLV
-66 DFLVRPQCM
+66 DFLLKPQCM
-75 EDLVTYITQEPS
+75 EDLVTFITQEPS
-87 DDVEEKI
+87 TDVEEKV

-117 GEDESLLMKLYGFL
+117 GEDEKLLMKLYGFL
-131 QNESPLNPLLASFF
+131 QNEPPLNPLLASFF

-160 VEFLRKREDFVDL
+160 VDFLRKQEDFVDL

-220 QPSQDEDR
+220 QPAQDEDR

-242 SRDQMFQVQGCS
+242 SRDQMFQVQGSS

-281 NDSAIVSVIQ
+281 NESAIVSVIQ

-306 HLEICPPGMNHPS
+306 HMECPPGMSHPS
-319 FSVNQSILEAV
+319 FSVNHSILEAV

-364 RLNVVRLVASLLQTN
+364 RLNVVRLVASLLQSN
-379 TLIINMELINLNT
+379 THSINTELINLNT

-419 ILAMPPAQSESPEF
+419 ILAMPPAPTDIQPDTE
-433 NRDQE
+433 QE
-438 VQPVRESHLI
+438 IARESILI

-461 LDAWS
+461 VEAWS

-493 HNNDK
+493 HNCDK
-498 GPNGAQI
+498 GPNGPQI
-505 QQLISELSED
+505 QQLISELPAED
-515 DKERWESFTSG
+515 RDKWEAFISG
-526 QLADTN
+526 QLSDTN
-532 KKNTVDLV
+532 KRNTVDLV

-547 SSDDEGEFK
+547 SSDDEVDFK

-599 VDIPFDRISD
+599 V
-609 INFSLN
+609 
-615 TNESANIALFEACCK
+615 
-630 EKIHQFEDAG
+630 
-640 SDEEDI
+640 
-646 WDEKDVTFA
+646 
-655 PEAQRRPRSSG
+655 
-666 STDSEE
+666 
-672 STDSE
+672 
-677 DEDVKRDPFEP
+677 
-688 TNGSSDDRMEV
+688 
-699 DSSEGPVWTAN
+699 
-710 FDDIPMDTG
+710 
-719 SSTVT
+719 
-724 GAPALVNPAPTSPSS
+724 
-739 PAVLSEP
+739 
-746 VWTSPNTSPD
+746 
-756 TTTGWADFSSNF
+756 
-768 SPIRPKDPL
+768 
-777 RSNSPVAMETCI
+777 
-789 ETGDPLG
+789 
-796 VNAPMQ
+796 
-802 PEESDQW
+802 
-809 PGDEAAQPHGSPGG
+809 
-823 KTGHGPD
+823 
-830 AEETATTETVT
+830 
-841 NGSMKETVSLT
+841 
-852 VDAKT
+852 
-857 ETAVFKSED
+857 
-866 EKLSTSED
+866 
-874 TSAKYA
+874 
-880 VGESGTPEKGVP
+880 
-892 ASGLT
+892 
-897 VSNCLKQSAKHSDEK
+897 
-912 SKVLS
+912 
-917 DAVNGPLEE
+917 
-926 GTAMD
+926 
-931 EAKTEQSV
+931 EQI
-939 GSPDAVVN
+939 
-947 GPV
+947 

>member
-1 MCPHKRYF
+1 
-9 IFNLHPTPV
+9 
-18 RSIMFWKFDLHTTS
+18 MFWKFDLHTTS

-51 EDVLQECKAQNHKLV
+51 DDVLQECKAQNHKLV
-66 DFLVRPQCM
+66 DFLLRPQCM
-75 EDLVTYITQEPS
+75 EDLVTFITQEPS
-87 DDVEEKI
+87 IDVEEKV

-106 TSDVG
+106 TSDVS

-117 GEDESLLMKLYGFL
+117 GEDEKLLMRLYGFL
-131 QNESPLNPLLASFF
+131 QNEPPLNPLLASFF

-281 NDSAIVSVIQ
+281 NESAIVSVIQ

-306 HLEICPPGMNHPS
+306 HMECAPGMSHPS
-319 FSVNQSILEAV
+319 FSVNRSILEAV

-335 DFHQLLLEPPKKNVM
+335 DVHQLLLEPPKKNVM

-364 RLNVVRLVASLLQTN
+364 RLNVVRLVASLLQSN
-379 TLIINMELINLNT
+379 THSINTELINLNT
-392 LGVILDMYFKYIW
+392 LGIILDMYFKYIW

-413 EICTAM
+413 EICTAL
-419 ILAMPPAQSESPEF
+419 ILAMPPAPT
-433 NRDQE
+433 DI
-438 VQPVRESHLI
+438 QPDTEQKQARESILI

-455 QFIQRI
+455 QFIPRI

-466 SNEKEQAEGGRRR
+466 TNEKEQAEGGRRR

-493 HNNDK
+493 HNCDK
-498 GPNGAQI
+498 GHNGPQI
-505 QQLISELSED
+505 QQLISELSVED
-515 DKERWESFTSG
+515 RERWEAFISG

-532 KKNTVDLV
+532 KRNTVDLV

-547 SSDDEGEFK
+547 SSDDEVDFK
-556 DSGFHQDSSL
+556 DSSFHQDSSL

-615 TNESANIALFEACCK
+615 TNESANIALFEARCK
-630 EKIHQFEDAG
+630 EKIQQFEDAG

-666 STDSEE
+666 STDSED

-677 DEDVKRDPFEP
+677 EEDVKRDSFEASNP
-688 TNGSSDDRMEV
+688 NTDDRMEV
-699 DSSEGPVWTAN
+699 DTGPVWTAT

-719 SSTVT
+719 TST
-724 GAPALVNPAPTSPSS
+724 APTSSPSTSTPS
-739 PAVLSEP
+739 PLLSSSSTEVIPEP
-746 VWTSPNTSPD
+746 TWNSSTAATHNSES
-756 TTTGWADFSSNF
+756 GWADFTNF
-768 SPIRPKDPL
+768 TPVSPKDPL
-777 RSNSPVAMETCI
+777 RCNSPDAMETSI
-789 ETGDPLG
+789 ETMDPLG
-796 VNAPMQ
+796 VNAPVQ
-802 PEESDQW
+802 PDDCDGWLSTDLAPPSSSSSSSSSSKACGTSE
-809 PGDEAAQPHGSPGG
+809 
-823 KTGHGPD
+823 
-830 AEETATTETVT
+830 AEEEASCEQRSITETVI

-857 ETAVFKSED
+857 ETAVFKSNE
-866 EKLSTSED
+866 
-874 TSAKYA
+874 
-880 VGESGTPEKGVP
+880 
-892 ASGLT
+892 
-897 VSNCLKQSAKHSDEK
+897 EK
-912 SKVLS
+912 SVSPES
-917 DAVNGPLEE
+917 DKSWSSAELPNGPVEEMSAVEETKPEQNAASPEPAVNGP
-926 GTAMD
+926 A
-931 EAKTEQSV
+931 
-939 GSPDAVVN
+939 
-947 GPV
+947 

>member
-1 MCPHKRYF
+1 
-9 IFNLHPTPV
+9 
-18 RSIMFWKFDLHTTS
+18 MFWKFDLHTTS

-51 EDVLQECKAQNHKLV
+51 DDVLQECKAQNHKLV
-66 DFLVRPQCM
+66 DFLLRAQCM
-75 EDLVTYITQEPS
+75 EDLVTFITQEPS
-87 DDVEEKI
+87 ADVEEKV

-106 TSDVG
+106 TSDVS

-117 GEDESLLMKLYGFL
+117 GEDEMLLMKLYGFL
-131 QNESPLNPLLASFF
+131 KNDPPLNPLLASFF

-160 VEFLRKREDFVDL
+160 VNFLRKRDDFVDL

-197 QLRQDVLNWLNE
+197 QLRHDVLNWLNE

-269 EQLLSNIFDKEK
+269 EQLLSNIFEKDKNE
-281 NDSAIVSVIQ
+281 SAIVSVIQ

-306 HLEICPPGMNHPS
+306 HMECPPGMSHPS
-319 FSVNQSILEAV
+319 FSVNHSILEAV

-335 DFHQLLLEPPKKNVM
+335 DFHQLLLEPPKKNVL

-364 RLNVVRLVASLLQTN
+364 RLNVVRLVASLLQCN
-379 TLIINMELINLNT
+379 THSINAELINLNT

-419 ILAMPPAQSESPEF
+419 ILAMPPAPVEPQPDGEPGGTVESA
-433 NRDQE
+433 
-438 VQPVRESHLI
+438 LI
-448 KHLFQKC
+448 RHLFQAC
-455 QFIQRI
+455 QLIQRI
-461 LDAWS
+461 VDAWR
-466 SNEKEQAEGGRRR
+466 SNEKEQYEGGRRR

-493 HNNDK
+493 HNSDK
-498 GPNGAQI
+498 GPNGPQI
-505 QQLISELSED
+505 QGLMSELPTED
-515 DKERWESFTSG
+515 RENWEAFISG

-532 KKNTVDLV
+532 KRNTVDLV

-547 SSDDEGEFK
+547 SSDDEVDFK
-556 DSGFHQDSSL
+556 DGGFHQDSSL

-615 TNESANIALFEACCK
+615 TNESANIALFEARCK
-630 EKIHQFEDAG
+630 EKIQQFEDAG

-646 WDEKDVTFA
+646 WNEKDVTFA

-677 DEDVKRDPFEP
+677 DEDSKRDPFEP
-688 TNGSSDDRMEV
+688 CNPASDDRMEV
-699 DSSEGPVWTAN
+699 DTA
-710 FDDIPMDTG
+710 
-719 SSTVT
+719 
-724 GAPALVNPAPTSPSS
+724 APAEAAWNSS
-739 PAVLSEP
+739 PAAAAPGVE
-746 VWTSPNTSPD
+746 
-756 TTTGWADFSSNF
+756 TGWADFSSF
-768 SPIRPKDPL
+768 SPVCPKDPL
-777 RSNSPVAMETCI
+777 RCNSPVAMETSM
-789 ETGDPLG
+789 ETIDPLG
-796 VNAPMQ
+796 VNAPMR
-802 PEESDQW
+802 PDDCGSAAVADESSCSEQR
-809 PGDEAAQPHGSPGG
+809 SI
-823 KTGHGPD
+823 
-830 AEETATTETVT
+830 TETVI

-857 ETAVFKSED
+857 ETAVFKRVLKSYRDE
-866 EKLSTSED
+866 EKLGPSEAFLLLERTESTGNSVASAGSPNTGEKCRPAVELPNGPLKEMSNMEDAKLDRNSASSE
-874 TSAKYA
+874 
-880 VGESGTPEKGVP
+880 
-892 ASGLT
+892 
-897 VSNCLKQSAKHSDEK
+897 Q
-912 SKVLS
+912 
-917 DAVNGPLEE
+917 AVNGP
-926 GTAMD
+926 A
-931 EAKTEQSV
+931 
-939 GSPDAVVN
+939 
-947 GPV
+947 

>member
-1 MCPHKRYF
+1 
-9 IFNLHPTPV
+9 
-18 RSIMFWKFDLHTTS
+18 MFWKFDLHTTS
-32 HIDTLLEKEDVTLT
+32 HIDTLLDKEDVTLT

-75 EDLVTYITQEPS
+75 EDLVGYITQEPN

-117 GEDESLLMKLYGFL
+117 GEDDSLLMKLYGFL
-131 QNESPLNPLLASFF
+131 QNEPPLNPLLASFF
-145 SKVLSILIGRKPEQI
+145 SKVLSILIGRKPEHI

-209 EKVIQRLVDMV
+209 EKVIQRLVDML

-281 NDSAIVSVIQ
+281 NESAIVSVIQ

-306 HLEICPPGMNHPS
+306 HLELCPPGLNHPS
-319 FSVNQSILEAV
+319 FSVNQSILDAV

-335 DFHQLLLEPPKKNVM
+335 DFHQLLLEPPKVSVGG
-350 KTTWGVLDPPVGNT
+350 TTWGVLDPPVGNT
-364 RLNVVRLVASLLQTN
+364 RLNVVRLVASLLQAN
-379 TLIINMELINLNT
+379 THIINQELINLNM
-392 LGVILDMYFKYIW
+392 LGVILVSQEGIMCGGWRVVSLLFVDVLLFVSHGFTVSSSYLQDMYFKYIW

-419 ILAMPPAQSESPEF
+419 ILAMPPTQSDAEI
-433 NRDQE
+433 NRDEDQE
-438 VQPVRESHLI
+438 LFVFVPQ
-448 KHLFQKC
+448 LFQKC
-455 QFIQRI
+455 RLIQRI

-466 SNEKEQAEGGRRR
+466 SNESEQLEGGRRR

-493 HNNDK
+493 HNSDK
-498 GPNGAQI
+498 GPNGTQI
-505 QQLISELSED
+505 QQLISELQED
-515 DKERWESFTSG
+515 DRERWEAFTSG

-547 SSDDEGEFK
+547 SSDDEVDFK

-615 TNESANIALFEACCK
+615 TNESANMALFEACCK
-630 EKIHQFEDAG
+630 EKIQQFEDAG

-646 WDEKDVTFA
+646 WDEKDMTFA
-655 PEAQRRPRSSG
+655 PEDVHFGTCNVLMTSFLPYFQASLLQNFLPSFLSSRLLCFLP
-666 STDSEE
+666 SFLTF
-672 STDSE
+672 
-677 DEDVKRDPFEP
+677 KPL
-688 TNGSSDDRMEV
+688 
-699 DSSEGPVWTAN
+699 N
-710 FDDIPMDTG
+710 FI
-719 SSTVT
+719 SKL
-724 GAPALVNPAPTSPSS
+724 PAYLP
-739 PAVLSEP
+739 
-746 VWTSPNTSPD
+746 
-756 TTTGWADFSSNF
+756 DFSLPSKLPNF
-768 SPIRPKDPL
+768 QTFF
-777 RSNSPVAMETCI
+777 ETSLLLNFQ
-789 ETGDPLG
+789 TSLLPNVHTFFQTSFLFFPFFQMSFLFFPFFQMSFLSFLP
-796 VNAPMQ
+796 NFL
-802 PEESDQW
+802 
-809 PGDEAAQPHGSPGG
+809 
-823 KTGHGPD
+823 PD
-830 AEETATTETVT
+830 F
-841 NGSMKETVSLT
+841 L
-852 VDAKT
+852 
-857 ETAVFKSED
+857 
-866 EKLSTSED
+866 
-874 TSAKYA
+874 
-880 VGESGTPEKGVP
+880 PEK
-892 ASGLT
+892 
-897 VSNCLKQSAKHSDEK
+897 VS
-912 SKVLS
+912 
-917 DAVNGPLEE
+917 
-926 GTAMD
+926 T
-931 EAKTEQSV
+931 
-939 GSPDAVVN
+939 
-947 GPV
+947 